1 MRTRAI
7 PERFC
12 GGDSLRRGAI
22 SSVLSFLSFDLCRR
36 RLLPVSGDM
45 SPTQKKRRRQC
56 RPDFVADE
64 KILSAD
70 MSVRFCRRRT
80 KSASVKSVLVCVFQS
95 WADGTARRQDAT
107 SATSCRPS
115 PQSSTS
121 TRCTVSTVQLR
132 CMLAVLHTT
141 GCIRVTQITLQII
154 CSKRRTGASSLV
166 CLQARAGQGVFIGG
180 TTEGSK
186 AISGGRVL
194 EEGAATPPHQRC
206 DSPSGSGPSPDCRN
220 VFHYFQHSG
229 WPLLTL

>member
-1 MRTRAI
+1 
-7 PERFC
+7 
-12 GGDSLRRGAI
+12 
-22 SSVLSFLSFDLCRR
+22 
-36 RLLPVSGDM
+36 M

-56 RPDFVADE
+56 RPDFVADG
-64 KILSAD
+64 KTLSAD
-70 MSVRFCRRRT
+70 MSVRFCRGRT
-80 KSASVKSVLVCVFQS
+80 KSASVKSVFVRVFQS

-121 TRCTVSTVQLR
+121 TRCTVSTVRLR
-132 CMLAVLHTT
+132 CTSYPHYWMYSCYADNATDT
-141 GCIRVTQITLQII
+141 
-154 CSKRRTGASSLV
+154 CSKSRTRASSLV

-206 DSPSGSGPSPDCRN
+206 DSPSRVQGGAPTAEMFSTIFSTQDGHSR
-220 VFHYFQHSG
+220 HYNIVN
-229 WPLLTL
+229 